1 MSREKPF
8 AGTVRAWCRHKLE
21 VRIPKDDNPEPNVL
35 RIEYFTGEVVEDKL
49 KRWRAGTA
57 MCSSPIVNFDEITL
71 LIETENSLY
80 QLIGP
85 GRMSK
90 TFPFFVDSE
99 VGITRDLLDSNRDRD
114 AENTGEIVIYPG
126 SKEQFH

>member
-35 RIEYFTGEVVEDKL
+35 RIEYCTGEVVEDKL

-80 QLIGP
+80 QLISP

-90 TFPFFVDSE
+90 NIPFFVDSG
-99 VGITRDLLDSNRDRD
+99 VRTTRDRLDRTHERDD
-114 AENTGEIVIYPG
+114 GKTGKMVLIPG
-126 SKEQFH
+126 STEPF